1 MTPKVIVVRTR
12 QGVRLQFPER
22 SLTATG
28 SLPASR
34 EVDAEKGTAFG
45 RLVADLGAPAN
56 FRVR

>member
-1 MTPKVIVVRTR
+1 M
-12 QGVRLQFPER
+12 
-22 SLTATG
+22 G
-28 SLPASR
+28 SPPASR